1 MMPRIECRYHGIFK
15 LDSFTFLE
23 VNPLE
28 KNTIPQDTHN
38 NVEQFYKK
46 GTEGNFCTGL
56 YPEGVFYYYGLIG
69 TRLET

>member
-1 MMPRIECRYHGIFK
+1 
-15 LDSFTFLE
+15 LE

-46 GTEGNFCTGL
+46 GLRGNSVQDFILKVYFTIMGL
-56 YPEGVFYYYGLIG
+56 EERG
-69 TRLET
+69 